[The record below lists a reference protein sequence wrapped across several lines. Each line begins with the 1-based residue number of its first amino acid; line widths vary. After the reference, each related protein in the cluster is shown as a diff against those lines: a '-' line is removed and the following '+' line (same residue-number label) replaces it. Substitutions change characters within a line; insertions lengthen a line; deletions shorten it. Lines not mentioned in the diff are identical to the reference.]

1 MSFASAQIQCSKR
14 LWLLMVML
22 ALAAL
27 ALPVRAAGEEVRGTL
42 DNWGSAPVWSMS
54 TSLGGSF
61 LYVSD
66 AIGACGSEQ
75 FKFFRSDSSGQW
87 FSNGGAVTFGIKLTG
102 LSTSTSPNMSYTCTA
117 GKHYAYKWS
126 ASTTE
131 GVVFEL
137 SAAPVT
143 LTGVSQAPIAPLA
156 AQAALITATTSAA
169 PPAEQVVWLRYTTN
183 AWSTSTVVKM
193 TGSGTIYTATIP
205 GQSNGTTV
213 AYYVFSSGNVPSISG
228 ADADLMTLNA
238 DTNGGS
244 NYGYTIGGPSI
255 PDAQGL
261 WLDTNTLAWA
271 GTLGNNYRL
280 LYDPDGNLNAGVAGA
295 TACSFPAPAAPCF
308 VSLTASGTVSGYW
321 KNPNATGLTRLTTGL
336 SDTNAKHLLKGQ
348 VAVASYNSGGTLID
362 LSRVQIQSVL
372 DALYAASAKTEALGV
387 TYSGTVPT
395 LKVWAPTAKT
405 VAIRRYADAITTTY
419 STHALTENPASGVW
433 SVTGEAS
440 WDRTYFLLDVQVYAP
455 SVDALVN
462 NLVSDPYAV
471 SLGPDPTRESMPRSQ
486 FLDLSD
492 ADLKPAGW
500 DTLPKPPLNN
510 FEDIVVYEV
519 HIRDFSI
526 NDSTVITAADRGTY
540 NAFTYDGNGGRPL
553 SDGMAHL
560 QQLQQAGLTHIH
572 LLPTFDI
579 ASVNE
584 QPVSRTVWPAPTGFP
599 RNSDQP
605 QAIVSAT
612 RGIDGFNWGY
622 DPMHFG
628 VPDGSYA
635 SNPDGAARVREFR
648 AMVHALSENGLRVV
662 MDVVYNHLAS
672 SGQDPKSVL
681 DMVVPG
687 YYLRYTTN
695 GATYT
700 SSCCSDTATEYEMM
714 EKLMIDTV
722 VRFAVDYKVD
732 SFRFD
737 LMNLHTRQNM
747 INVKSAIQALTT
759 VTHGVDGN
767 KIYLYGEGWDFG
779 SAMDKGLTTCPN
791 CYAKQYNMTG
801 AGIGLFNDGFRDASH
816 GGYNQDSLQI
826 RRQGFLNGLSYDW
839 NGFEYSNRFQSDLW
853 AATGS
858 VRTGLAGS
866 GSWFADDPQET
877 VNYVEK
883 HDNETLFDQN
893 VFKMPLGTNLAD
905 RTRAQ
910 NMGTSLI
917 GLAQGIPFF
926 HMGQDILRSKS
937 LDRNSY
943 DSGDWFNRVDWTYT
957 TNYFG
962 MGLPPAWDNSSRWGI
977 MGPLLNNTSLDP
989 ASANI
994 QFAAAH
1000 MREVLRIRQS
1010 SPLFRLT
1017 SEAAVNNRVAFY
1029 NTDNTHDA
1037 LVVMVLTD
1045 DGLDPNYE
1053 TMVVLFNA
1061 NKIQQTYTIGA
1072 MAGRGFTLHPVH
1084 LDGVDADPVVQ
1095 TASFNNGTGAF
1106 TVPARTTAVF
1116 VSNSAPPSSLD
1127 FVGLMWPRGGV
1138 SNWRTQGGSSTN
1150 FEVFV
1155 QVYEAG
1161 VTPGAGQ
1168 GANIS
1173 CFLHWGQYGETWTDL
1188 AMTYNTSIGN
1198 NDEYKATL
1206 TPAMLNALNA
1216 GTHGYTAY
1224 CKFNTEMGK
1233 KWKQDSYNINSVPSD
1248 DDQGDGL
1255 LTILPTTDLFPAPPA
1270 GVAVHLFEWRWADV
1284 AKECTYLAQKGYTAV
1299 QVSPPNEHLIPT
1311 ANQGGDPNSD
1321 YPWWAR
1327 YQPVTHL
1334 TSTLTSRSGTLAEFQ
1349 NMVNTCNAQGV
1360 SIYVDAVLNHM
1371 AFVMVNVPP
1380 TGTIGTAGTP
1390 YNSVSTTLQY
1400 GTQYSLTNFH
1410 TACNINDYSDRAQV
1424 QNCLLLGLPD
1434 LDTSQA
1440 YVRGQMRAYLQ
1451 GLLDMGVKG
1460 FRIDAAKH
1468 IAAYDLEAILA
1479 TLTLPGGGRPYIY
1492 HEVIDTNPAERVRDW
1507 EYVPSGDVQ
1516 DFNYSVQI
1524 IADAFNQC
1532 NSGKLSNLT
1541 NFTSSASLLDSRSAV
1556 VFVDNHD
1563 NQRGHGAGGPCVVD
1577 HRDGAVYDL
1586 ANIFMLAY
1594 PYGHPVVMSSYY
1606 WQSNPATSANDSM
1619 GPPSADPPYTTG
1631 SGPNTRPVY
1640 SDTQSAGDIPANCSA
1655 TFEDGKWVCEHRRP
1669 ATSNLVGF
1677 RQVTQGEPVTNWWS
1691 NTNNHIAFGRGAKGF
1706 VALNR
1711 EASTQVTT
1719 YQTSLPQGVYCNLA
1733 RFDFIS
1739 ATSQCVYPASTTPV
1753 PASEHITVTAS
1764 NQIVNLSL
1772 ASNSALAIHI
1782 NARVDVPPSTY
1793 TITPT
1798 AGPGGSIT
1806 PSTPQTVT
1814 AGGSLTFTIAPNVGY
1829 SIENVWVDGVAQGPL
1844 TSYTFVNVTANRA
1857 ISATFSLD
1865 TYLLTVNTAGTG
1877 SGVVTPTTGTYPHGT
1892 VVTLT
1897 ATPNTGSV
1905 FAGWSGDCV
1914 GSGAC
1919 VVTMTAPRTVTATFD
1934 ITERALTINTTG
1946 AGTGVV
1952 TPSVGVHT
1960 YTFGTVITLQ
1970 ATPNAGSFFGGWGG
1984 DLDCGDGVVTLLTD
1998 TACTATFTLEP
2009 VTTYT
2014 LTVGVAGTGSGVVTP
2029 TVGTHPYVSGTVVAL
2044 SATANPGSTFAG
2056 WGGDADCADGV
2067 VTMNSSK
2074 TCTATFTLNAYTLTV
2089 ATAGTGSGVVTPT
2102 VGVYTYTHGTVMTL
2116 TASANS
2122 GSTFAGWSGDC
2133 TGTGACVVTM
2143 TAPRTVTATFDL
2155 DAVIYRLY
2163 LPLIQ
2168 R

>member
-1 MSFASAQIQCSKR
+1 MSFFTAQVEFGKR
-14 LWLLMVML
+14 LWWLVMVML
-22 ALAAL
+22 VAALAA
-27 ALPVRAAGEEVRGTL
+27 PVRAAGEEVRGTL

-66 AIGACGSEQ
+66 AIPACGAEQ
-75 FKFFRSDSSGQW
+75 FKFFRSDFGGQW
-87 FSNGGAVTFGIKLTG
+87 FSNGGAVTFGTKLTG
-102 LSTSTSPNMSYTCTA
+102 LSTSTGPNMSYTCTA
-117 GKHYAYKWS
+117 GNHYAYKWS

-143 LTGVSQAPIAPLA
+143 ITTVLQTPIVPVA
-156 AQAALITATTSAA
+156 AQAALITATTSAT
-169 PPAEQVVWLRYTTN
+169 PPAEQALWLRYTTD
-183 AWSTSTVVKM
+183 AWSSSTVVKM
-193 TGSGTIYTATIP
+193 TGSGTTYTATIP

-213 AYYVFSSGNVPSISG
+213 NYYVFSSGNVPSISG

-238 DTNGGS
+238 DTNGGP
-244 NYGYTIGGPSI
+244 NYSYTIGGPSI

-271 GTLGNNYRL
+271 GTLGSSYRL

-295 TACSFPAPAAPCF
+295 TPCIFPAPAAPCF

-336 SDTNAKHLLKGQ
+336 SDANAKHLLKGQ

-405 VAIRRYADAITTTY
+405 VTIRRYADAITTTY
-419 STHALTENPASGVW
+419 STHALIENPASGVW

-471 SLGPDPTRESMPRSQ
+471 SLGPDPTRFSMPRSQ
-486 FLDLSD
+486 FLNLSD

-510 FEDIVVYEV
+510 FEDSVVYEV

-540 NAFTYDGNGGRPL
+540 RAFTYDGQGGRPL
-553 SDGMAHL
+553 SNGMAHL

-599 RNSDQP
+599 RDSDQP

-612 RGIDGFNWGY
+612 RELDGFNWGY

-648 AMVHALSENGLRVV
+648 EMVHALNTNGLRVV

-695 GATYT
+695 GAIYT

-714 EKLMIDTV
+714 EKLMIDTL

-732 SFRFD
+732 GFRFD

-747 INVKSAIQALTT
+747 LNVKSAIQALT
-759 VTHGVDGN
+759 VGTHGVDGS

-779 SAMDKGLTTCPN
+779 SAMEKGLTTCPN

-826 RRQGFLNGLSYDW
+826 RRQGFINGLSYDW
-839 NGFEYSNRFQSDLW
+839 NGFLYANRFQSDLW

-866 GSWFADDPQET
+866 GAWFADDPQET

-893 VFKMPLGTNLAD
+893 VFKMPLGTSLAD

-910 NMGTSLI
+910 NMGTSLMA
-917 GLAQGIPFF
+917 LAQGIPFF

-962 MGLPPAWDNSSRWGI
+962 MGLPPAWDNSARWGI
-977 MGPLLNNTSLDP
+977 MGPLLSNTSLDP
-989 ASANI
+989 TSANI

-1000 MREVLRIRQS
+1000 MREMLRIRQS

-1017 SEAAVNNRVAFY
+1017 SEAAVNNQVAFY
-1029 NTDNTHDA
+1029 NTDNTHDG

-1045 DGLDPNYE
+1045 AGLDPNYE
-1053 TMVVLFNA
+1053 SIVVLFNA
-1061 NKIQQTYTIGA
+1061 NKITQTYTIGA
-1072 MAGRGFTLHPVH
+1072 MAGQGFTLHPVH

-1095 TASFNNGTGAF
+1095 TASFNNSTGAF

-1116 VSNSAPPSSLD
+1116 VSNSPPPTPPSSLD

-1138 SNWRTQGGSSTN
+1138 ANWRTQGGSTSN
-1150 FEVFV
+1150 FEVYV
-1155 QVYEAG
+1155 QVYEPG

-1173 CFLHWGQYGETWTDL
+1173 CFLHWGQYGLPWANL
-1188 AMTYNTSIGN
+1188 PMAYNTDIGN

-1206 TPAMLNALNA
+1206 TPAMLNALDA

-1224 CKFNTEMGK
+1224 CKFNTELGK

-1390 YNSVSTTLQY
+1390 YNSLSTTLQY

-1410 TACNINDYSDRAQV
+1410 TPCNINDYSDRAQV

-1440 YVRGQMRAYLQ
+1440 YVRGQMQAYLQ
-1451 GLLDMGVKG
+1451 GLLNMGVKG

-1468 IAAYDLEAILA
+1468 IAAHDLEAILA
-1479 TLTLPGGGRPYIY
+1479 PLTLPGGGRPYIY
-1492 HEVIDTNPAERVRDW
+1492 HEVIDTNPDERVRDW

-1532 NSGKLSNLT
+1532 NSGKLSNL
-1541 NFTSSASLLDSRSAV
+1541 NAFTSSASLLDSRFAV

-1586 ANIFMLAY
+1586 ANIFMLAH

-1640 SDTQSAGDIPANCSA
+1640 SDTQSAGDVPANCSD

-1677 RQVTQGEPVTNWWS
+1677 RQVTHGEPVTDWWS
-1691 NTNNHIAFGRGAKGF
+1691 NANNHIAFGRGAKGF

-1711 EASTQVTT
+1711 EASTQVIT
-1719 YQTSLPQGVYCNLA
+1719 YQTSLPQGVYCNIA
-1733 RFDFIS
+1733 RYDFIS

-1764 NQIVNLSL
+1764 NQIVNFSL

-1782 NARVDVPPSTY
+1782 HARVDVPPPTY
-1793 TITPT
+1793 TITPS

-1814 AGGSLTFTIAPNVGY
+1814 AGASFTFTIAPNVGY
-1829 SIENVWVDGVAQGPL
+1829 SIENVWVDGVPQGPL

-1857 ISATFSLD
+1857 ISATFSLN
-1865 TYLLTVNTAGTG
+1865 TYVLTVNTAGTG
-1877 SGVVTPTTGTYPHGT
+1877 SGLVTPTIGVYTYTHGT

-1897 ATPNTGSV
+1897 ASANAGST
-1905 FAGWSGDCV
+1905 FAGWSGD
-1914 GSGAC
+1914 A
-1919 VVTMTAPRTVTATFD
+1919 
-1934 ITERALTINTTG
+1934 
-1946 AGTGVV
+1946 
-1952 TPSVGVHT
+1952 
-1960 YTFGTVITLQ
+1960 
-1970 ATPNAGSFFGGWGG
+1970 
-1984 DLDCGDGVVTLLTD
+1984 DCADGVVTMDSAKT
-1998 TACTATFTLEP
+1998 CTATFTLN
-2009 VTTYT
+2009 TYT
-2014 LTVGVAGTGSGVVTP
+2014 LTVAVAGTGSGVVTP
-2029 TVGTHPYVSGTVVAL
+2029 TI
-2044 SATANPGSTFAG
+2044 
-2056 WGGDADCADGV
+2056 
-2067 VTMNSSK
+2067 
-2074 TCTATFTLNAYTLTV
+2074 
-2089 ATAGTGSGVVTPT
+2089 
-2102 VGVYTYTHGTVMTL
+2102 GVYTYTHGTVVTL
-2116 TASANS
+2116 TASANA

-2133 TGTGACVVTM
+2133 TGTGACVVTL